1 MTRQFWMVSVLL
13 AGTAAL
19 APAQNLGF
27 VVDNAGGQVHIINLI
42 TRRVTASIPTGAGAS
57 EMLILPNNR
66 YAFVSNYDGGNV
78 ALLDLATGTRVATIG
93 TGVSAGSLAPTPDG
107 RFVFVAD
114 DTANEVVAVDV
125 MRRAVSARIAVGATP
140 VQVNVAPDGRYA
152 YVVNQDEWPT
162 GTISVIDVNRSQ
174 VVKTLEVGLQPNQFA
189 ILPNLTTAYVVNT
202 GSDSVSLVDMTRNEV
217 TGTIAVGRG
226 PVSVA
231 FSSDSKLLY
240 VVNRDSNSVS
250 VVDTWEDRV
259 LAEIPV
265 GTQPSAMV
273 VTFDSR
279 FGYVSNTGSNTVTLL
294 DLATNTA
301 ELDITTGAGPFSLM
315 LDPDENFLYVTNLNS
330 GNLSV
335 IDVNRDTVVATIP
348 AMGVPVQF
356 TMLNAPTLLE
366 AAANPAQK
374 GGKIVLNGEGFLPAS
389 VVRFATAARITTA
402 QPVFLDSQGLEV
414 TVPAFPGL
422 SAIVSV
428 ANPDGN
434 SSEQIPFMAG
444 TAAPSIFDGGV
455 VEGAGFARAPAPI
468 SGNAIVSVFGRFPGI
483 VDADPPA
490 YVFPLPLALGNTK
503 VTFNGVP
510 APLFATRSLPDYDQI
525 NAAAPVRLFAQ
536 GDVRVAVTA
545 AGQTSPV
552 ERLAVAPVSPG
563 IFFNFADGSGAFL
576 HADFTLVNTAN
587 PARRGETILMY
598 AGGLGETSPPPL
610 EGEQAPQDVF
620 AWMKARPEVS
630 VGGVNAAEI
639 LFHGL
644 APCCTGLYQIN
655 FTVPG
660 AAPTGNEV
668 PVTITVGGRT
678 SNSVKLAIQ

>member
-1 MTRQFWMVSVLL
+1 MLSVLL
-13 AGTAAL
+13 GGTAAL

-27 VVDNAGGQVHIINLI
+27 VVDNAGGKVFFINL
-42 TRRVTASIPTGAGAS
+42 TSRLVTASIPTGGGAA

-66 YAFVSNYDGGNV
+66 WAYVSNSGSGDV
-78 ALLDLATGTRVATIG
+78 SVLDLVGGQRVASIPVG
-93 TGVSAGSLAPTPDG
+93 PSPGSMAPTPDG

-114 DTANEVVAVDV
+114 DTANEVAVIDTV
-125 MRRAVSARIAVGATP
+125 SRAVTARIAVGATP

-152 YVVNQDEWPT
+152 YVVNHDESPM

-189 ILPNLTTAYVVNT
+189 ILPNLRAYVVNT
-202 GSDSVSLVDMTRNEV
+202 ESDSVSLVDMTRNEV
-217 TGTIAVGRG
+217 TSTIAVGRG

-231 FSSDSKLLY
+231 FSSDSRLLY

-279 FGYVSNTGSNTVTLL
+279 FGYVSNTGSNTLTLL
-294 DLATNTA
+294 DLMANTA
-301 ELDITTGAGPFSLM
+301 ELDIPVGAAPFSLM

-366 AAANPAQK
+366 VAPNPAQIGSK
-374 GGKIVLNGEGFLPAS
+374 VVLNGEGFLVTS
-389 VVRFATAARITTA
+389 VVRFRTETPPRTTLA
-402 QPVFLDSQGLEV
+402 SPVFLDSQGLEA
-414 TVPAFPGL
+414 TVPSFQGDGVV
-422 SAIVSV
+422 ISV
-428 ANPDGN
+428 ANQDGN
-434 SSEQIPFMAG
+434 SSEQVWLGKG
-444 TAAPSIFDGGV
+444 TSKLSIYPGGV
-455 VEGAGFARAPAPI
+455 VEGAGFAPAPAPI
-468 SGNAIVSVFGRFPGI
+468 SGNAIVSVFGRFLGLSNA
-483 VDADPPA
+483 DAPA
-490 YVFPLPLALGNTK
+490 FVFPLPQMLNWAK

-510 APLFATRSLPDYDQI
+510 APLFATRTLPDYDQI
-525 NAAAPVRLFAQ
+525 NAVAPVRLY
-536 GDVRVAVTA
+536 DRTSVRVAVEVLG
-545 AGQTSPV
+545 AGRSPV
-552 ERLAVAPVSPG
+552 ETVNVAPVSPG
-563 IFFNFADGSGAFL
+563 IFFNFADGAGAFL
-576 HADFTLVNTAN
+576 HENFTLVSAAS
-587 PARRGETILMY
+587 PARQGEVIQMY
-598 AGGLGETSPPPL
+598 VGGLGDTTPPPL

-620 AWMKARPEVS
+620 AWTKARPEVS

-639 LFHGL
+639 SFHGL

-660 AAPTGNEV
+660 AAPAGNEV
-668 PVTITVGGRT
+668 PVTITIGGRT